1 MRTMKR
7 SPGSKKWPVSKWPR
21 LLDAALT
28 ALDGLPGNFEWTLG
42 GGTGLAIELN
52 HRVSYDIG
60 VFFTDARALRLLS
73 PNRNPLVRK
82 LSDKCQESGRS
93 EERRVGKE
101 CVSTC
106 RSRWVPY
113 H

>member
-82 LSDKCQESGRS
+82 LSDKCQESGHYIKI
-93 EERRVGKE
+93 ERDEGEDRT
-101 CVSTC
+101 ST
-106 RSRWVPY
+106 RLNYSQ
-113 H
+113 